1 MFCLWCRLHTGKEA
15 IHHLFRSQHCVILL
29 LLHCLLLRFLFAI
42 VFAFVFLV
50 WQHSDLH
57 SASVLVIEYGGK
69 KAMKKGATRCDC
81 HFSGFNELWW

>member
-42 VFAFVFLV
+42 VFAFVF
-50 WQHSDLH
+50 WFGNIAICILH
-57 SASVLVIEYGGK
+57 LY
-69 KAMKKGATRCDC
+69 
-81 HFSGFNELWW
+81 W